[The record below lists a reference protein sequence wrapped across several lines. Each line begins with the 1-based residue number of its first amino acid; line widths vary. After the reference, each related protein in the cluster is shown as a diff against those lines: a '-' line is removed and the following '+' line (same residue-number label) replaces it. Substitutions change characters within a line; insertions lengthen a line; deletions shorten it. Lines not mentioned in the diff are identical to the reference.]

1 MVDIL
6 LLQTVS
12 IAIASASVVAG
23 VVYYA
28 LQLRNQTKIRKTDLL
43 VRLYSTMSTKD
54 WLEAWEKFRDR
65 EILDYDEYK
74 EKYGLVEFNEV
85 FLFFDQV
92 GSLLQKGLIDID
104 LVPFRA
110 GQVEITWEKMKPMI
124 EGARKRFNEPEF
136 GYDAEYLANEMK
148 KREQQLQAGAKNG

>member
-1 MVDIL
+1 MVDI
-6 LLQTVS
+6 QTVS

>member
-1 MVDIL
+1 MVDI
-6 LLQTVS
+6 QTIS
-12 IAIASASVVAG
+12 IGIASASVVAG

-110 GQVEITWEKMKPMI
+110 GQVKITWEKMKPMI

-136 GYDAEYLANEMK
+136 GYDAEYLANEVK
-148 KREQQLQAGAKNG
+148 KREQKLQQAGARDG